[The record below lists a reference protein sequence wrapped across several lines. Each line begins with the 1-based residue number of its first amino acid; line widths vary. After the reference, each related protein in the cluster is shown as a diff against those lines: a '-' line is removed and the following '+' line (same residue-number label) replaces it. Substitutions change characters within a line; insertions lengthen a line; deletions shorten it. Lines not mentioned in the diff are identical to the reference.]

1 MAALLL
7 VLLLVAVT
15 GCASDRGTVALS
27 PAAADLVRTAP
38 GAVAVHYEEHVS
50 GAREYISVSAP
61 TARIKRV
68 FVEAV
73 SAPGRLGPVR
83 DVPTARF
90 AYPDIEA
97 GLTSHWMYPPR
108 VDLLRRTFQTG
119 LVLDFYSPSGYT
131 SNTEIRLKVLGRLVR
146 LDDGA
151 VLWAQTCVFDA
162 RVDRIKVFVSE
173 PSVEHVLTDVGL
185 AAADRCAR
193 DLAES
198 FLAGMS
204 R

>member
-1 MAALLL
+1 M
-7 VLLLVAVT
+7 T
-15 GCASDRGTVALS
+15 GCASDPGTVALS

-50 GAREYISVSAP
+50 GTREIIAVSAP

-73 SAPGRLGPVR
+73 AAPGWLGPVR

-97 GLTSHWMYPPR
+97 GTAHWMYPPR
-108 VDLLRRTFQTG
+108 VDLLRRTFRTG

-131 SNTEIRLKVLGRLVR
+131 SGTEIRLKILGRLVR

-151 VLWAQTCVFDA
+151 VLWARTCVFDA
-162 RVDRIKVFVSE
+162 RVNRVRVFDLE
-173 PSVEHVLTDVGL
+173 PRVEHVLTDVGL

>member
-1 MAALLL
+1 
-7 VLLLVAVT
+7 
-15 GCASDRGTVALS
+15 
-27 PAAADLVRTAP
+27 
-38 GAVAVHYEEHVS
+38 VS
-50 GAREYISVSAP
+50 GTRELVSVSAP

-73 SAPGRLGPVR
+73 SAPGWLGPVR

-90 AYPDIEA
+90 AYPDIAA
-97 GLTSHWMYPPR
+97 GLTSHWMYQPR
-108 VDLLRRTFQTG
+108 VDLLRRTFRTG
-119 LVLDFYSPSGYT
+119 LVLDFYSPSGDT
-131 SNTEIRLKVLGRLVR
+131 SNTEVRLKILGRLVR
-146 LDDGA
+146 LDDEA

-162 RVDRIKVFVSE
+162 RVDRIKVFVPE